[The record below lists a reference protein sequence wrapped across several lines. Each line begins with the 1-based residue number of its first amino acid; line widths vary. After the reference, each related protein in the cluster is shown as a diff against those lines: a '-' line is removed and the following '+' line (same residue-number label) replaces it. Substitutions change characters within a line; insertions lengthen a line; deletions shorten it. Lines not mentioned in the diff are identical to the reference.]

1 MTTAREAVVKS
12 IWKGSISFGL
22 VAIPIE
28 LYPATEE
35 RKVSFHQVHAED
47 GGRIRYRRVCSADE
61 EEVAYSEIAKGYELP
76 DGEMVIL
83 TDDYFAE
90 LPLTSRREIEVL
102 SFVEAGS
109 IDPVQLRRSYHC
121 APTDRGAKP
130 YVLLRDSLI
139 RARKVAM
146 VKVAIRSRESLAI
159 LRPRD
164 TGLVLQ
170 LMVWPDE
177 VREPDLGFLDDVQL
191 RSQELEVAGAYIDA
205 LTGEVEPEQL
215 VDHYR
220 VALGQLIE
228 AKISGHHL
236 EQPSTPARLTGG
248 VDLMEALR
256 RSVEA
261 AQRNQPSKG
270 KLKSVP
276 TGQTEPAKKT
286 AAKKTATAK
295 KTAAKKTTAKKTTTK
310 KAAPRKT
317 TTKRSAAK

>member
-47 GGRIRYRRVCSADE
+47 GGRIRYRRVCSADD

-76 DGEMVIL
+76 DGEMVVL
-83 TDDYFAE
+83 TDDDFAE

-102 SFVEAGS
+102 SFVDATS

-130 YVLLRDSLI
+130 YVLLRDTLVNTNK
-139 RARKVAM
+139 AAM
-146 VKVAIRSRESLAI
+146 VKVAIRSRESLGV
-159 LRPRD
+159 LRARD
-164 TGLVLQ
+164 AGLVLQ
-170 LMVWPDE
+170 LLAWPDE
-177 VREPDLGFLDDVQL
+177 VREPDLSHLDDVHL
-191 RSQELEVAGAYIDA
+191 RSQELEVAVAYVDA
-205 LTGEVEPEQL
+205 LTGDVEPDQL
-215 VDHYR
+215 VDRYR
-220 VALGQLIE
+220 VALGELIE
-228 AKISGHHL
+228 AKVNGRHVQ
-236 EQPSTPARLTGG
+236 QPHSAAKLNG
-248 VDLMEALR
+248 VNLMDALR

-261 AQRNQPSKG
+261 AQRGRGTK
-270 KLKSVP
+270 
-276 TGQTEPAKKT
+276 PAKKAAAKKTT

-295 KTAAKKTTAKKTTTK
+295 KTAAKKTAKKATS
-310 KAAPRKT
+310 
-317 TTKRSAAK
+317 KRSAAK